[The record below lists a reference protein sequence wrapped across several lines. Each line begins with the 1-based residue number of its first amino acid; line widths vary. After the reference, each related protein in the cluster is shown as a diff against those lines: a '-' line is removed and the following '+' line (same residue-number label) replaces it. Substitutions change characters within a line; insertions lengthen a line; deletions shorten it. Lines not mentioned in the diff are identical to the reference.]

1 MRVTVK
7 LYGPL
12 RRFLPSGAKSTVLDL
27 DEGAAVADAV
37 AALGIPPEHAQMI
50 ISGPDQLRPT
60 SVLHDG
66 QEVSLFPPLAGGCS
80 PH

>member
-12 RRFLPSGAKSTVLDL
+12 RRFLAAGANEAVLDL
-27 DEGAAVADAV
+27 PEGAAVADAV

-50 ISGPDQLRPT
+50 ISGEDQLSPT

-66 QEVSLFPPLAGGCS
+66 QEFDLFPPLAGGCR